1 MAIETSK
8 ADPTSALQALSQRVD
23 QLFPALQRQRRD
35 LHQYAES
42 GWLEFRTS
50 TLVAERLSEL
60 GYRLMLG
67 REVIDADSRM
77 GLPSAEVLK
86 QQEQRALDQGAI
98 ARWMPHFSGG
108 FTGVV
113 AILDTGRPGPVIGYR
128 VDMDALDLNEVLDD
142 GHRPFRE
149 GFASLN
155 GGMMHACGHDGHTT
169 IGLGLAQLL
178 MENRERLCGTIKII
192 FQPAEEGTRGA
203 KSMVAAGVV
212 DDVDFFTAVHI
223 GTGVAANHIVC
234 GNDSFM
240 ATTKLDV
247 TFTGVAAH
255 AGGNPEQGR
264 NALLA
269 AAQATLGLHAL
280 PRHSGGSSRINV
292 GVLQA
297 GTGRNVVPSSAM
309 MKVETR
315 GATNEVNEFI
325 YQQAL
330 RVIAGAAE
338 MYQVQFETRLMG
350 AAQSSTPTPAW
361 VQYIHRQ
368 AERLG
373 LFEEIIDSQTG
384 AAGSEDATYMMERVK
399 SLGGEAS
406 YVIFG
411 TDLSAGHHNEKFDFD
426 EKVMAQGIK
435 TLAALAINIASFS
448 KE

>member
-1 MAIETSK
+1 MIEAGDKS
-8 ADPTSALQALSQRVD
+8 SLQALNARVD
-23 QLFPALQRQRRD
+23 QIFPALQQQRRD
-35 LHQYAES
+35 LHKYAES

-50 TLVAERLSEL
+50 TLVADRLNEL
-60 GYRLMLG
+60 GYSLQLG
-67 REVIDADSRM
+67 REVIDADARM
-77 GLPSAEVLK
+77 GLPSAEILQ
-86 QQEQRALDQGAI
+86 QQEQRALEQGAI

-108 FTGVV
+108 FTGIV
-113 AILDTGRPGPVIGYR
+113 ATLATGKPGPVMGFR
-128 VDMDALDLNEVLDD
+128 VDMDALDLNEQLNDQ
-142 GHRPFRE
+142 HRPHRE

-178 MENRERLCGTIKII
+178 MEHRERLCGTVKLI

-212 DDVDFFTAVHI
+212 DDVDFFTAIHI
-223 GTGVAANHIVC
+223 GTGVPANHIVC
-234 GNDSFM
+234 GNDTFM

-280 PRHSGGSSRINV
+280 PRHSAGSSRINV

-297 GTGRNVVPSSAM
+297 GTGRNVVPSSAT

-330 RVIAGAAE
+330 KVISGAAE
-338 MYQVQFETRLMG
+338 MYQVQVETHLMG
-350 AAQSSTPTPAW
+350 AAQSSKPTAPW
-361 VQYIHRQ
+361 VHYIHQQ
-368 AERLG
+368 AEKLG
-373 LFEEIIDSQTG
+373 LFEEIIDRQEG

-399 SLGGEAS
+399 ALGGQAS

-426 EKVMAQGIK
+426 EKVMTQGIK
-435 TLAALAINIASFS
+435 TLAALALNIGTYTG
-448 KE
+448 EER

>member
-1 MAIETSK
+1 MVTETSEQGEI
-8 ADPTSALQALSQRVD
+8 SSLRALSARVD
-23 QLFPALQRQRRD
+23 QIFPALQKSRRD
-35 LHQYAES
+35 LHKYAES

-60 GYRLMLG
+60 GYTLQLG

-77 GLPSAEVLK
+77 GLPSNEVLK
-86 QQEQRALDQGAI
+86 QQEQRALEQGAI

-113 AILDTGRPGPVIGYR
+113 ATLNTGKPGPVIGYR
-128 VDMDALDLNEVLDD
+128 VDMDALDLNEVLNDE
-142 GHRPFRE
+142 HRPFRE

-178 MENRERLCGTIKII
+178 MEVRDQLCGTIKII

-212 DDVDFFTAVHI
+212 DDVDYFTAVHI
-223 GTGVAANHIVC
+223 GTGVPANHIVC
-234 GNDSFM
+234 GNDTFM

-280 PRHSGGSSRINV
+280 PRHSAGSSRINV

-309 MKVETR
+309 MKIETR

-330 RVIAGAAE
+330 KVVSGAAE

-350 AAQSSTPTPAW
+350 AAQSSQPTEAW
-361 VQYIHRQ
+361 VHYIHQQ
-368 AERLG
+368 AEKLG
-373 LFEEIIDSQTG
+373 LFEEIIDRQEG

-399 SLGGEAS
+399 ALGGEAS

-426 EKVMAQGIK
+426 ERVMTQGIK
-435 TLAALAINIASFS
+435 TLAALAINIASFN

>member
-1 MAIETSK
+1 MVTEASEL
-8 ADPTSALQALSQRVD
+8 SAPSSLQALSKRVD
-23 QLFPALQRQRRD
+23 TLFTDLQTRRRD
-35 LHQYAES
+35 LHKYAES

-50 TLVAERLSEL
+50 TIVAERLSEL
-60 GYRLMLG
+60 GYSLQLG

-77 GLPSAEVLK
+77 GLPSAEVLQ
-86 QQEQRALDQGAI
+86 QQEQRALEQGAI

-108 FTGVV
+108 FTGIV
-113 AILDTGRPGPVIGYR
+113 ATLETGRPGPVIGYR
-128 VDMDALDLNEVLDD
+128 VDMDALDLNELQNDD
-142 GHRPFRE
+142 HRPYRE
-149 GFASLN
+149 GFSSLN

-178 MENRERLCGTIKII
+178 MELRDRLCGTIKLI

-223 GTGVAANHIVC
+223 GTGVPANHIVC
-234 GNDSFM
+234 GNDTFM

-247 TFTGVAAH
+247 VFTGVAAH

-264 NALLA
+264 NTLLA

-280 PRHSGGSSRINV
+280 PRHSAGSSRINV

-330 RVIAGAAE
+330 KVISGAAE

-350 AAQSSTPTPAW
+350 AAQSSTPTEPW
-361 VQYIHRQ
+361 VKYIHRQ
-368 AERLG
+368 AEQLG
-373 LFEEIIDSQTG
+373 LFEEIIDRQEG

-399 SLGGEAS
+399 SLGGQAS

-426 EKVMAQGIK
+426 EKVMTQGIK
-435 TLAALAINIASFS
+435 TLAALALNINSF
-448 KE
+448 KEH

>member
-1 MAIETSK
+1 MLTETSELGK
-8 ADPTSALQALSQRVD
+8 TSSLHALSERVD
-23 QLFPALQRQRRD
+23 SIFPALQQRRRD
-35 LHQYAES
+35 LHKYAES

-60 GYRLMLG
+60 GYRLQLG

-77 GLPSAEVLK
+77 GLPSAEVLQ
-86 QQEQRALDQGAI
+86 QQELRALEQGAI
-98 ARWMPHFSGG
+98 AKWMPHFSGG
-108 FTGVV
+108 FTGLV
-113 AILDTGRPGPVIGYR
+113 ATLETGKPGPVIGYR
-128 VDMDALDLNEVLDD
+128 VDMDALDLNEVLNDE
-142 GHRPFRE
+142 HRPFRE

-178 MENRERLCGTIKII
+178 MEIREQLCGTIKII

-223 GTGVAANHIVC
+223 GTGVPANHIVC
-234 GNDSFM
+234 GNNSFM

-297 GTGRNVVPSSAM
+297 GTGRNVVPSNAT

-330 RVIAGAAE
+330 KVISGAAE

-350 AAQSSTPTPAW
+350 AAQSSKPTAAW
-361 VQYIHRQ
+361 VNYIHQQ
-368 AERLG
+368 AEKLE
-373 LFEEIIDSQTG
+373 LFEEIIDWQEGSS
-384 AAGSEDATYMMERVK
+384 GSEDATYMMERVK

-426 EKVMAQGIK
+426 EKVMTQGIK
-435 TLAALAINIASFS
+435 TLAALAVNINDFN

>member
-1 MAIETSK
+1 MVTQASDLMDTS
-8 ADPTSALQALSQRVD
+8 TLLALCDRVD
-23 QLFPALQRQRRD
+23 GYFPELQKQRRD
-35 LHQYAES
+35 LHKYAES

-50 TLVAERLSEL
+50 TLVAERLNEL
-60 GYRLMLG
+60 GYSLQLG

-77 GLPSAEVLK
+77 GLPSAQEL
-86 QQEQRALDQGAI
+86 QRQEQRALEQGAI

-108 FTGVV
+108 FTGIV
-113 AILDTGRPGPVIGYR
+113 ATLATGKPGPTLAYR

-142 GHRPFRE
+142 AHRPYRE

-178 MENRERLCGTIKII
+178 MEIRDQLCGTLKLI
-192 FQPAEEGTRGA
+192 FQPAEEGPRGA
-203 KSMVAAGVV
+203 NSMVAAGVV

-223 GTGVAANHIVC
+223 GTGVPADHIVC
-234 GNDSFM
+234 GNDTFM

-280 PRHSGGSSRINV
+280 PRHSAGSSRINV

-315 GATNEVNEFI
+315 GSTNEVNEFI

-330 RVIAGAAE
+330 KVISGAAE
-338 MYQVQFETRLMG
+338 MYQVKFETKLMG
-350 AAQSSTPTPAW
+350 AAQSSQPTEAW
-361 VQYIHRQ
+361 VNYIHRQ
-368 AERLG
+368 AEQLG
-373 LFEEIIDSQTG
+373 LFDNIIDSQEG

-399 SLGGEAS
+399 SLGGQAS

-426 EKVMAQGIK
+426 ERVMAQGIK
-435 TLAALAINIASFS
+435 TLAALALNIHSFTQ
-448 KE
+448 E